1 DVVVL
6 EEKDDKF
13 DWLSENLPR
22 ILDEAQEEDGQVL
35 IFVNQKSGASELA
48 VAVREFMSLPCE
60 ALHGDSDQNERMKIM
75 ADFRS
80 RKTKVL
86 VATDVASRG
95 LDIPSVKE
103 VICYDMSNT
112 LTTHTHRL
120 GRTGRAGHTGHATTL
135 LVKKDNSAKMAA
147 ELVEYM
153 EKSKQEVSSA
163 LMDFALEFPPFA
175 AARELGQRAAKSLRR
190 AAVAGGPQQRHGL
203 GYSEGRGTSLSSG
216 VGKKFVSSHS
226 QEDTT
231 KKAVVI
237 GGNVDLNACDD
248 DDIYAPGVKRAF
260 GDRNVA
266 TRTIEMV
273 AEGKVTISAAGNP
286 NGINTTVSS
295 TAGFEFFSDP
305 SNFLGT
311 GRAKQLPE
319 FNEALKLAEVGKWQQ
334 ARVLIQRCHDV
345 FSPARMEAETA
356 LCDMLAGIAQWHEGY
371 LISAAQ
377 SFTNANSVNTLGEAF
392 SQLALRGAVA
402 SRAEAGLKD
411 GVPVALAEVKDH
423 SFDAPL
429 VQQCKE
435 AHSML
440 VEKDDAA
447 LKLCEAIPNQ
457 EIKTTY
463 VARALV
469 TKGVNFEVE
478 GNAVMAEA
486 MFKAAVE
493 EISSASV
500 IPDKLIRMRD
510 ISEFGAVVSYSDLLK
525 MWEKREGEGERA
537 WKGYVDRIGQ
547 DRADKLDALHPGAL
561 DLFIPPPPSVAEL
574 LQATAI

>member
-1 DVVVL
+1 MMSP
-6 EEKDDKF
+6 
-13 DWLSENLPR
+13 LS
-22 ILDEAQEEDGQVL
+22 
-35 IFVNQKSGASELA
+35 
-48 VAVREFMSLPCE
+48 
-60 ALHGDSDQNERMKIM
+60 
-75 ADFRS
+75 
-80 RKTKVL
+80 
-86 VATDVASRG
+86 
-95 LDIPSVKE
+95 
-103 VICYDMSNT
+103 IC
-112 LTTHTHRL
+112 
-120 GRTGRAGHTGHATTL
+120 G
-135 LVKKDNSAKMAA
+135 
-147 ELVEYM
+147 
-153 EKSKQEVSSA
+153 
-163 LMDFALEFPPFA
+163 
-175 AARELGQRAAKSLRR
+175 
-190 AAVAGGPQQRHGL
+190 
-203 GYSEGRGTSLSSG
+203 
-216 VGKKFVSSHS
+216 
-226 QEDTT
+226 
-231 KKAVVI
+231 
-237 GGNVDLNACDD
+237 
-248 DDIYAPGVKRAF
+248 
-260 GDRNVA
+260 
-266 TRTIEMV
+266 
-273 AEGKVTISAAGNP
+273 
-286 NGINTTVSS
+286 GIN
-295 TAGFEFFSDP
+295 AGSI
-305 SNFLGT
+305 LGT
-311 GRAKQLPE
+311 GIRSLSTSAKQLPE

-411 GVPVALAEVKDH
+411 GVPVALAEVEDH

-435 AHSML
+435 AHSKL

-486 MFKAAVE
+486 MFQAAVE

-547 DRADKLDALHPGAL
+547 DRADKLDALYPGAL

>member
-1 DVVVL
+1 MSP
-6 EEKDDKF
+6 
-13 DWLSENLPR
+13 LS
-22 ILDEAQEEDGQVL
+22 
-35 IFVNQKSGASELA
+35 
-48 VAVREFMSLPCE
+48 
-60 ALHGDSDQNERMKIM
+60 
-75 ADFRS
+75 
-80 RKTKVL
+80 
-86 VATDVASRG
+86 
-95 LDIPSVKE
+95 
-103 VICYDMSNT
+103 IC
-112 LTTHTHRL
+112 
-120 GRTGRAGHTGHATTL
+120 G
-135 LVKKDNSAKMAA
+135 
-147 ELVEYM
+147 
-153 EKSKQEVSSA
+153 
-163 LMDFALEFPPFA
+163 
-175 AARELGQRAAKSLRR
+175 
-190 AAVAGGPQQRHGL
+190 
-203 GYSEGRGTSLSSG
+203 
-216 VGKKFVSSHS
+216 
-226 QEDTT
+226 
-231 KKAVVI
+231 
-237 GGNVDLNACDD
+237 
-248 DDIYAPGVKRAF
+248 
-260 GDRNVA
+260 
-266 TRTIEMV
+266 
-273 AEGKVTISAAGNP
+273 
-286 NGINTTVSS
+286 GIN
-295 TAGFEFFSDP
+295 AGSI
-305 SNFLGT
+305 LGT
-311 GRAKQLPE
+311 GIRSLSTSAKQLPE

-334 ARVLIQRCHDV
+334 ARVLIQRCEPTVPPRYTSIERVLSVSAGHDV

-411 GVPVALAEVKDH
+411 GVPVALAEVEDH

-435 AHSML
+435 AHSKL

-486 MFKAAVE
+486 MFQAAVE

-547 DRADKLDALHPGAL
+547 DRADKLDALYPGAL